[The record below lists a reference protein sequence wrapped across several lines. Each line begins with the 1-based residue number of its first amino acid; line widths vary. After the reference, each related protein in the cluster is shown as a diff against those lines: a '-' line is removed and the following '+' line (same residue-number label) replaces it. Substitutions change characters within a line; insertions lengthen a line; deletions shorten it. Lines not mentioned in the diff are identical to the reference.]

1 MSYGIKKV
9 PNVPCFFY
17 HSRKVPQ
24 KSVGKNGVPQYDYLI
39 TLPETNSS
47 PLKVGPRKKE
57 IPIGR
62 VDRVS

>member
-1 MSYGIKKV
+1 MFPV
-9 PNVPCFFY
+9 FFY